1 VTKAVG
7 ASVHDSTDLDDVVP
21 FRIYQTQRLLRTHL
35 MRFLGDHAEGLSP
48 EQWFIV
54 QRLAQRSPRRQA
66 ELSEPV
72 LGDAPNITRLIDALV
87 DRGLV
92 ARLPDPDDRRSWLVS
107 LTQSGR
113 QLVTRTRRPV
123 VAARLEL
130 FDGLAEEEL
139 SALLAML
146 GRIDA
151 NARRILTSE

>member
-1 VTKAVG
+1 MTKAVA
-7 ASVHDSTDLDDVVP
+7 ASVHDATDLDDVVP
-21 FRIYQTQRLLRTHL
+21 FRIYQTHRLLRTHL
-35 MRFLGDHAEGLSP
+35 MRFLGEHAEGLSP

-92 ARLPDPDDRRSWLVS
+92 GRLPDPDDRRSWLVS
-107 LTQSGR
+107 LTPSGR

-123 VAARLEL
+123 VAARRDLFEGIEEAEL
-130 FDGLAEEEL
+130 GVMLAL
-139 SALLAML
+139 L

-151 NARRILTSE
+151 NTRRILAES